1 MKYGFTLAV
10 VEGRKTIPTLWDT
23 TRDFM
28 ARHADLV
35 AAPNLLDFVIGPD
48 GGVPLHLSAL
58 GITDGRPPLIQSN
71 ISDNLSDLRLSEDL
85 VSATLEQGP
94 ALPHTLG
101 AVPIALFAIAFGDDV
116 LSEFVVLSIARRTLK
131 LKGGAF
137 AGADY
142 NLCHFWSNFEMG
154 DLRWF
159 RSEPYQVRLCRP
171 PCKSVTSQR
180 WGACR

>member
-71 ISDNLSDLRLSEDL
+71 ILASY
-85 VSATLEQGP
+85 
-94 ALPHTLG
+94 
-101 AVPIALFAIAFGDDV
+101 PICACP
-116 LSEFVVLSIARRTLK
+116 RT
-131 LKGGAF
+131 
-137 AGADY
+137 
-142 NLCHFWSNFEMG
+142 WS
-154 DLRWF
+154 
-159 RSEPYQVRLCRP
+159 RP
-171 PCKSVTSQR
+171 PWSRGQRCLTHWELCQLHCLRSPLGMTFCRSSSCSQLP
-180 WGACR
+180 GGH